1 MCYYLNE
8 IEEAVSCYN
17 KDFSCSQAIFS
28 AHSKK
33 FGVSYELALKI
44 ASAFGGGM
52 ARLGDV
58 CGAVTGA
65 FMVIGL
71 KYGRST
77 IEDENARE
85 TTYSLVRTF
94 VEKFTKKNGSIK
106 CKELLKYDLNVP
118 EQREIAKKKNLFKT
132 LCPLFVRNSAEILN
146 EIL

>member
-1 MCYYLNE
+1 MNE
-8 IEEAVSCYN
+8 IEEAVSCFN
-17 KDFSCSQAIFS
+17 KGFSCSQAIFS
-28 AHSKK
+28 SYSKK
-33 FGVSYELALKI
+33 LGMSYELALKI

-71 KYGRST
+71 KYGSSS
-77 IEDENARE
+77 IEDTNARE
-85 TTYSLVRTF
+85 ITYSLVRIF

-118 EQREIAKKKNLFKT
+118 EQREIAKKKNLFNT

-146 EIL
+146 EIM